1 MAKIENNSGV
11 YSFMDVDGKIRKSKN
26 ESHIQYLFKKSYGKT
41 AAVEAAVEATESEF
55 SINERFEFIEN
66 YVSMVAEQ
74 IQPSVILTGSG
85 GIGKTF
91 TVNKS
96 LKAEGFTD
104 VSNLESFAEGQA
116 LPRKHYRVV
125 KGYSSAKALYR
136 LLFENKNSILVL
148 DDCDSVFKDPD
159 AANVLKSALDSS
171 AERIVCWNAES
182 RGDEDLP
189 RSFRYTGGVI
199 FISNLS
205 KDKIPQALRTRAVCV
220 DVSMKLEEKI
230 ERMKHIMEDSEFMP
244 EADLSIKRTAL
255 KIIDQHKAQAR
266 EVSKRT
272 LIQVIR
278 IGQKFTGEKFEKM
291 SKYALTN

>member
-11 YSFMDVDGKIRKSKN
+11 YSFMDTDGKVRKSKN
-26 ESHIQYLFKKSYGKT
+26 ESHIQYLFKKSYGKA
-41 AAVEAAVEATESEF
+41 AAVEAAIEATESEF

-91 TVNKS
+91 TVNKA
-96 LKAEGFTD
+96 LKAEGFVD
-104 VSNLESFAEGQA
+104 VSNLESFVEGQA

-125 KGYSSAKALYR
+125 KGYSTPKALYR
-136 LLFENKNSILVL
+136 LLYENKNSILIL
-148 DDCDSVFKDPD
+148 DDCDNVFSDAV
-159 AANVLKSALDSS
+159 AANLLKGALDSN
-171 AERIVCWNAES
+171 AERIISWNAES
-182 RGDEDLP
+182 RDEDLP
-189 RSFRYTGGVI
+189 RSFRFTGGVI
-199 FISNLS
+199 FISNLN

-230 ERMKHIMEDSEFMP
+230 ERMKHILEDSEFMP
-244 EADLSIKRTAL
+244 EADLAIKRTAL
-255 KIIDQHKAQAR
+255 SIIDQHKAQAR
-266 EVSKRT
+266 EVSMRT

-278 IGQKFTGEKFEKM
+278 IGQKFTGEKFAKM
-291 SKYALTN
+291 AKYSLTN